1 MPDSTISP
9 GPASVSPAGIQPIFI
24 VIFRVITGLLFI
36 FSGLI
41 KINDPMGFAYKL
53 EEYSVAFNLKWLGS
67 YSLAL
72 SVSLCVLEIV
82 LGAAILLGLKSKLV
96 TRGLLA
102 LIIFFAFLTFYS
114 AWFHK
119 VTECGCF
126 GDAIP
131 MTQWQSFGKNV
142 LLLLMIIHMCIYYK
156 LIQPLVN
163 LKAAWALLLLSGAV
177 SAGLGYY
184 TINHLPVFDFL
195 PYKIGNH
202 LPDLMKI
209 PAGAATDEFEIT
221 YTLKNTH
228 TGQVRQLS
236 DKEYLSSKIY
246 ENKDWKYISASEPV
260 LIKAGYQ
267 APLKDFRITDAQGI
281 DHTDEIVNNQGYEL
295 LYIEYDLH
303 NADIEAQG
311 QLNDLA
317 TTAQEFNVRTI
328 GITAESTQD
337 VDLFCRKVNT
347 MYEMFYCDA
356 VPLKMIVRANP
367 GVVLLHNGTVVNKW
381 HMADLPPY
389 KEFKETYFQH
399 N

>member
-1 MPDSTISP
+1 MPEKTVNQDPVTVMRL
-9 GPASVSPAGIQPIFI
+9 PAIITGV
-24 VIFRVITGLLFI
+24 FRALTGLLFI

-41 KINDPMGFAYKL
+41 KINDPLGFSYKL
-53 EEYSVAFNLKWLGS
+53 EEYSVAFNLKWVGT
-67 YSLAL
+67 YSLLL

-82 LGAAILLGLKSKLV
+82 LGVAILLGMKSKLV

-131 MTQWQSFGKNV
+131 MTQWQSFSKNV
-142 LLLLMIIHMCIYYK
+142 FLLLMIVYMCRYYK
-156 LIQPLVN
+156 LITPLLGASACWSAV
-163 LKAAWALLLLSGAV
+163 LLSAFIAIYIGH
-177 SAGLGYY
+177 Y

-209 PAGAATDEFEIT
+209 PRGAPTDEFEIT
-221 YTLKNTH
+221 YTLKNNK
-228 TGQVRQLS
+228 TGVTRQLS
-236 DKEYLSSKIY
+236 DKEYLATKIY

-260 LIKAGYQ
+260 LVKAGYQ
-267 APLKDFRITDAQGI
+267 APLKDFIITDAMGV

-303 NADIEAQG
+303 HTDPNIQSR
-311 QLNDLA
+311 LNDLA
-317 TTAQEFNVRTI
+317 TTAQEFNVRTV

-337 VDLFCRKVNT
+337 VELFCKKVNT
-347 MYEMFYCDA
+347 MYEVFYCDA
-356 VPLKMIVRANP
+356 IPLEMIVRANP
-367 GVVLLHNGTVVNKW
+367 GIVLLHNGTVVNKW
-381 HMADLPPY
+381 QYADLPSY

>member
-1 MPDSTISP
+1 MPEMTVNQHPEDSMRLPSIIT
-9 GPASVSPAGIQPIFI
+9 G
-24 VIFRVITGLLFI
+24 IFRGITGLLFI

-41 KINDPMGFAYKL
+41 KINDPLGFSYKL
-53 EEYSVAFNLKWLGS
+53 EEYSVAFNLKWVGS

-82 LGAAILLGLKSKLV
+82 LGVAILLGMKSKLV

-131 MTQWQSFGKNV
+131 MTQWQSFSKNV
-142 LLLLMIIHMCIYYK
+142 FLLLMIVYMCRYYK
-156 LIQPLVN
+156 LITPVLGTNACWSAV
-163 LKAAWALLLLSGAV
+163 ALSAV
-177 SAGLGYY
+177 VSIYIGYY
-184 TINHLPVFDFL
+184 TINHLPIFDFL

-202 LPDLMKI
+202 LPDLMKV
-209 PAGAATDEFEIT
+209 PKGAPVDEFEIT
-221 YTLKNTH
+221 YTLKNNK
-228 TGQVRQLS
+228 TGVTRQLS
-236 DKEYLSSKIY
+236 DKEYLSTKIY

-267 APLKDFRITDAQGI
+267 APLKDFIITDAMGV
-281 DHTDEIVNNQGYEL
+281 DHTDEIANNQGYEL
-295 LYIEYDLH
+295 LFIEYDLH
-303 NADIEAQG
+303 HADLEIQRR
-311 QLNDLA
+311 LNDLA
-317 TTAQEFNVRTI
+317 TTAQEFNVRTV

-337 VDLFCRKVNT
+337 VELFCKKVNA
-347 MYEMFYCDA
+347 MYELFYCDA
-356 VPLKMIVRANP
+356 IPLKMIVRANP
-367 GVVLLHNGTVVNKW
+367 GIVLLHNGTVVNKW
-381 HMADLPPY
+381 QYADLPTY